1 MKSICVLFFIAGAM
15 SFMPNPLSSGNS
27 GPWNEYKRSI
37 IPGLGMDG
45 DEAREIVEF
54 KRSLNDR
61 PQRKLSKLGMLLGV
75 NKRDNRDQ
83 DYFYISD

>member
-1 MKSICVLFFIAGAM
+1 MKSLSVLFFIAGAM
-15 SFMPNPLSSGNS
+15 SFMPNPLSSGSS

-54 KRSLNDR
+54 KRSL
-61 PQRKLSKLGMLLGV
+61 PQRRLSKLGMLLGV
-75 NKRDNRDQ
+75 NKRNNKNQ

>member
-1 MKSICVLFFIAGAM
+1 MKSICVIFLIGSAM
-15 SFMPNPLSSGNS
+15 SFMPNPLSSGSS

-54 KRSLNDR
+54 KRSLNGR

-75 NKRDNRDQ
+75 NKRNNKDQ
-83 DYFYISD
+83 DYFYIEE